1 LDFLFPKTKNC
12 EKEIVHHVIS
22 EEQQNVRESSKN
34 YKVLAWAEENP
45 SAFDHQLTCH
55 PLG

>member
-1 LDFLFPKTKNC
+1 MRKK
-12 EKEIVHHVIS
+12 IVHHVNS

-45 SAFDHQLTCH
+45 SVSGSHATPRLI
-55 PLG
+55 